1 MQKRDQAVLAALV
14 IGLLVGAAA
23 TYALAAAGLS
33 RTTTTTTTLAPIT
46 ITSTM
51 TVTAS
56 QQSQAVANVA
66 SNGLRLSTFIN
77 ATVITVGQSLNI
89 SISLFN
95 TLGTSN
101 TPNTFGPAGD
111 NWTFYGV
118 PVVTWPECSLA
129 PHQVRQ
135 GFEFPIEVLV
145 LDGNYTSQQLA
156 SLANDSLPAFPC
168 TPGVV
173 VIPIYTFG
181 PESDLVNI
189 TYYADGGVGLGP
201 SQGVFP
207 STSNFTP
214 GGYWNFTS
222 LKEQA
227 NGAYISEPALCQL
240 CKIPSSSPF
249 VPGVYTIGVSDEWGQ
264 YNVIHFQVSASG

>member
-1 MQKRDQAVLAALV
+1 LNARDIAVALV
-14 IGLLVGAAA
+14 IGLLIGAGA
-23 TYALAAAGLS
+23 TYALTGTRPS
-33 RTTTTTTTLAPIT
+33 HTTTTTLPAIT
-46 ITSTM
+46 VISTT

-56 QQSQAVANVA
+56 QGQAVAEA
-66 SNGLRLSTFIN
+66 TADGLRLSTSTN
-77 ATVITVGQSLNI
+77 ATGITVGQSLNV

-118 PVVTWPECSLA
+118 PVATWPECSLA

-145 LDGNYTSQQLA
+145 LEGDYTSQQLT
-156 SLANDSLPAFPC
+156 SLANTSLPAFPC
-168 TPGVV
+168 TPGEV
-173 VIPIYTFG
+173 VIPIYTFE

-189 TYYADGGVGLGP
+189 TYYADGGVGLGS

-207 STSNFTP
+207 STSNFTL

-222 LKEQA
+222 LEEQA
-227 NGAYISEPALCQL
+227 KGSYISEPALCQL
-240 CKIPSSSPF
+240 CKVPSSSPF
-249 VPGVYTIGVSDEWGQ
+249 VPGVYTIGVSDEWGEV
-264 YNVIHFQVSASG
+264 NVIHFQVVGSEDSGP